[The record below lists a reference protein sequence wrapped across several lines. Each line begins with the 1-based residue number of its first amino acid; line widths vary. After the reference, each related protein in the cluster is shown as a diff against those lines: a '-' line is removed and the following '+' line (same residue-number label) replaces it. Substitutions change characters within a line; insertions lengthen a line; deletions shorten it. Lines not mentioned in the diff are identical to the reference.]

1 MSRPEMIFIKTVL
14 TAINTKFTHSS
25 LALLYLYKYNRNFDI
40 TLREFSINDNPY
52 NIYQNLYNLNG
63 SVYCFSCYIW
73 NIEITLKVAET
84 LKKAKPECTIFLGG
98 PEATYNYKHLLENSF
113 IDYVFIGEGEE
124 PFRQLLNGISPEK
137 INGIASKNFIN
148 EYNPPLDLS
157 LVPLPYDDKVLTEL
171 DNKII
176 YFETSR
182 GCPFN
187 CSYCLSSAM
196 HNVRY
201 FPMDYVKNG
210 FDLFFKNNI
219 PLVKLIDRTFNSDK
233 KRAVEIIKYVIKNS
247 KNTSVHFEVAPH
259 LLDDE
264 LIDLLNSA
272 PKGMFQLE
280 MGIQSINETTLKAI
294 NRKTDIS
301 KIKENINKISQDVH
315 IHLDLIA
322 GLPFEDFES
331 FKKSFNFTYLLKPNM
346 LQLGFL
352 KVLHGTEI
360 SNNKDILHCSY
371 PPYEVISTKWLTAK
385 EVCILKDIDKIVD
398 KIHNSGCFVKTLN
411 KLNKNNPFEM
421 FLTISKKTEIANS
434 TTSKSQLYCQLY
446 EGFGDDILDEL
457 TEDFI
462 RYNKDTKLPDFIKL
476 SKTADFKKRCRE
488 YFAQNDITD
497 FKNIRIECVNNKVY
511 FMDYTKN
518 EFKDLTDNHIFLLR

>member
-25 LALLYLYKYNRNFDI
+25 LALMYLKKYNNGADI
-40 TLREFSINDNPY
+40 VLREFSINDNPY
-52 NIYQNLYNLNG
+52 SIYQNLYNIEAD
-63 SVYCFSCYIW
+63 VYGFSCYIW
-73 NIEITLKVAET
+73 NIEITLKVAEN
-84 LKKAKPECTIFLGG
+84 LKKAKPECTVFLGG
-98 PEATYNYKHLLENSF
+98 PEASYNYKELLKNSF

-124 PFRQLLNGISPEK
+124 TLKQFLNNIPPEK
-137 INGIASKNFIN
+137 INGIASKDFAN

-157 LVPLPYDDKVLTEL
+157 LVPLPYDNEDLKEL
-171 DNKII
+171 KNKIV

-201 FPMDYVKNG
+201 FPMDYVKKG
-210 FDLFFKNNI
+210 FDLFFQNNV
-219 PLVKLIDRTFNSDK
+219 PLIKLIDRTFNSDK
-233 KRAVEIIKYVIKNS
+233 KRAIEIIKYIIENS

-264 LIDLLNSA
+264 IIGLLNSA

-294 NRKTDIS
+294 NRKTNLSVIKDNIS
-301 KIKENINKISQDVH
+301 KISPNIHV
-315 IHLDLIA
+315 HLDLIA
-322 GLPFEDFES
+322 GLPYEDYES
-331 FKKSFNFTYLLKPNM
+331 FKKSFNYVYFLKPNM

-360 SNNKDILHCSY
+360 AKDNNIKYCSY
-371 PPYEVISTKWLTAK
+371 PPYEVISTKWLSAK

-398 KIHNSGCFVKTLN
+398 KIYNSGSFTKTLD
-411 KLNKNNPFEM
+411 KLNIDNPFSM
-421 FLTISKKTEIANS
+421 FLTISEKTGMANT
-434 TTSKSQLYCQLY
+434 TTSKSQLYRQLY
-446 EGFGDDILDEL
+446 EAFGDEILNEL

-462 RYNKDTKLPDFIKL
+462 RNNKDTKLPDFILQTKP
-476 SKTADFKKRCRE
+476 ADFKNRCRD
-488 YFAQNDITD
+488 YLAQNNITD
-497 FKNIRIECVNNKVY
+497 FKNIRIEGVNNKVY
-511 FMDYTKN
+511 FMDYSN
-518 EFKDLTDNHIFLLR
+518 NDFKDLTDNHIFLLC

>member
-25 LALLYLYKYNRNFDI
+25 LALMYLKKYNNGADI
-40 TLREFSINDNPY
+40 VLREFSINDNPY
-52 NIYQNLYNLNG
+52 NIYQNLYNIEAD
-63 SVYCFSCYIW
+63 VYGFSCYIW
-73 NIEITLKVAET
+73 NIEITLKVAEN
-84 LKKAKPECTIFLGG
+84 LKKAKPECTVFLGG
-98 PEATYNYKHLLENSF
+98 PEASYNYKELLKNSF

-124 PFRQLLNGISPEK
+124 TLKQFLNNIPPEK
-137 INGIASKNFIN
+137 INGIASKDFAN

-157 LVPLPYDDKVLTEL
+157 LVPLPYDNEDLKEL
-171 DNKII
+171 KNKIV

-201 FPMDYVKNG
+201 FPMDYVKKG
-210 FDLFFKNNI
+210 FDLFFQNNV
-219 PLVKLIDRTFNSDK
+219 PLIKLIDRTFNSDK
-233 KRAVEIIKYVIKNS
+233 KRAIEIIKYIIENS

-264 LIDLLNSA
+264 IIGLLNSA

-294 NRKTDIS
+294 NRKTNLS
-301 KIKENINKISQDVH
+301 VIKENISKISPN

-322 GLPFEDFES
+322 GLPYEDFES
-331 FKKSFNFTYLLKPNM
+331 FKKSFNYVYFLKPNM

-360 SNNKDILHCSY
+360 AKDNNIKYCSY
-371 PPYEVISTKWLTAK
+371 PPYEVISTKWLSAK

-398 KIHNSGCFVKTLN
+398 KIYNSGSFTKTLD
-411 KLNKNNPFEM
+411 KLNIDNPFSM
-421 FLTISKKTEIANS
+421 FLTISEKTGIANT
-434 TTSKSQLYCQLY
+434 TTSKSQLYRQLY
-446 EGFGDDILDEL
+446 EAFGDEILNEL

-462 RYNKDTKLPDFIKL
+462 RNNKDTKLPDFILQTKP
-476 SKTADFKKRCRE
+476 ADFKNRCRD
-488 YFAQNDITD
+488 YLAQNNITD
-497 FKNIRIECVNNKVY
+497 FKNIRIEGVNNKVY
-511 FMDYTKN
+511 FMDYSN
-518 EFKDLTDNHIFLLR
+518 NDFKDLTDNHIFLLC

>member
-14 TAINTKFTHSS
+14 TAINSKFTHSS
-25 LALLYLYKYNRNFDI
+25 LALMYLKKYNNSADI
-40 TLREFSINDNPY
+40 STCEFSINDNPY
-52 NIYQNLYNLNG
+52 NIYQNLLKYDAN
-63 SVYCFSCYIW
+63 VYGFSCYIW
-73 NIEITLKVAET
+73 NIEITLKVAEMI
-84 LKKAKPECTIFLGG
+84 KKANPQCTVFLGG
-98 PEATYNYKHLLENSF
+98 PEASYNYEQLLKNSY

-124 PFRQLLNGISPEK
+124 KLRQFLNNIPPEEIS
-137 INGIASKNFIN
+137 GIASKDFANQ
-148 EYNPPLDLS
+148 YNPPLDLS
-157 LVPLPYDDKVLTEL
+157 LIPLPYNKEDLKQLK
-171 DNKII
+171 NKII

-201 FPMDYVKNG
+201 FPMDYVKKG
-210 FDLFFKNNI
+210 FDLFFENNV

-233 KRAVEIIKYVIKNS
+233 KRAVEIIKYIIENS

-259 LLDDE
+259 ILDDE
-264 LIDLLNSA
+264 IIELLNSA

-294 NRKTDIS
+294 NRKTNLS
-301 KIKENINKISQDVH
+301 VIKENIGKISPDIH

-322 GLPFEDFES
+322 GLPYEDFES
-331 FKKSFNFTYLLKPNM
+331 FKNSFNFVYSLKPDM

-360 SNNKDILHCSY
+360 AKDKNIKYCSY

-385 EVCILKDIDKIVD
+385 EVCTLKDIDKIVD
-398 KIHNSGCFVKTLN
+398 KIYNSGSFSKTLG
-411 KLNKNNPFEM
+411 KLNKYNPFQM
-421 FLTISKKTEIANS
+421 FLTISEKTDIANT
-434 TTSKSQLYCQLY
+434 TTSKSQLYRQLY
-446 EGFGDDILDEL
+446 EAFGDEILNEL

-462 RYNKDTKLPDFIKL
+462 RNNKDTKLPDFILQTKP
-476 SKTADFKKRCRE
+476 ADFKNRCRD
-488 YFAQNDITD
+488 YLAQNNITD
-497 FKNIRIECVNNKVY
+497 FKNIRIEAVNNKVY
-511 FMDYTKN
+511 FMDYSKN
-518 EFKDLTDNHIFLLR
+518 QFKDLTDNHIFLLC